1 MLSMTAFARA
11 NVNTEWGSVTWELKS
26 VNHRYLEPYIRL
38 PESARNLDV
47 MVRERLRSKLA
58 RGKVDATLTLQLA
71 ETAQT
76 FSLNNELVEKL
87 TQASRAIDPN
97 SPVSTMDV
105 LRWPGVVIET
115 KHEGDEL
122 NVAIKQCL
130 DQAISELIDNRK
142 REGAAI
148 SGMIDERIKGMRIE
162 VEKVTEVMPV
172 LLQKQRDR
180 LTERLA
186 ELQDTLDPER
196 IEAEF
201 VMMAHKAD
209 VEEEI
214 DRLVAHLDEVTRVCT
229 QKGAIGR
236 RLDFLMQELNRE
248 ANTLSSK
255 SISPQTTQSAVE
267 MKVLIEQMRE
277 QIQNIE

>member
-11 NVNTEWGSVTWELKS
+11 NINTEWGSVTWELKS

-47 MVRERLRSKLA
+47 MVRERLRSKLS

-71 ETAQT
+71 ESAQ
-76 FSLNNELVEKL
+76 SLSLDAELVAKL
-87 TQASRAIDPN
+87 TEASRQIDPAATI
-97 SPVSTMDV
+97 STMEV
-105 LRWPGVVIET
+105 LRWPGVVVEA
-115 KHEGDEL
+115 KYESEEFDA
-122 NVAIKQCL
+122 AIRQCL
-130 DQAISELIDNRK
+130 DQAIMELIDNRK
-142 REGAAI
+142 REGKAI
-148 SGMIDERIKGMRIE
+148 AGMIDERINAMRAE
-162 VEKVTEVMPV
+162 VASVAAVMPG

-214 DRLVAHLDEVTRVCT
+214 DRLVAHLDEVARVCA